1 LSLADFLPVTGT
13 IGELISFLFTFIY
26 SPPYTPFIPLAGIRE
41 DLSFTGKDG
50 IGETCNE
57 ALVQYRTDLQS
68 FIDLYAAGSNV
79 PGVPAQIHQWELS
92 IET

>member
-1 LSLADFLPVTGT
+1 LRPFAELAR
-13 IGELISFLFTFIY
+13 
-26 SPPYTPFIPLAGIRE
+26 PPQDVQRCSRLGIRE
-41 DLSFTGKDG
+41 DLSFNAPDG
-50 IGETCNE
+50 IGEICKQ

-68 FIDLYAAGSNV
+68 FVDLYAAGSNV